1 MARIGSQWM
10 LVIIIFINALFSLC
24 SANTTSVGRLCTL
37 PSLQAFKDSRSH
49 PLRLVRRREK
59 ECLLP
64 SKTFIWNSLYLF
76 LCGDFP
82 QALLS
87 SVSELIFPP
96 FCVTFASMGGGGGG
110 RVALFTSSHHHGNL
124 VFWYR
129 HETILKE
136 KEVPYFSTL
145 ACRCMGIKILA
156 QHSIAGSNVKAKKQV
171 LLIF

>member
-24 SANTTSVGRLCTL
+24 SANTTSVGRLCTP

-87 SVSELIFPP
+87 SVWELIFPP
-96 FCVTFASMGGGGGG
+96 FCVTFASMGGAVGVELPYL
-110 RVALFTSSHHHGNL
+110 RVAITMVTWYFDTGMKQ
-124 VFWYR
+124 FWR
-129 HETILKE
+129 
-136 KEVPYFSTL
+136 
-145 ACRCMGIKILA
+145 
-156 QHSIAGSNVKAKKQV
+156 KKKS
-171 LLIF
+171 LIFQLWHADVWESKSLPNIL

>member
-1 MARIGSQWM
+1 M
-10 LVIIIFINALFSLC
+10 L
-24 SANTTSVGRLCTL
+24 
-37 PSLQAFKDSRSH
+37 
-49 PLRLVRRREK
+49 
-59 ECLLP
+59 
-64 SKTFIWNSLYLF
+64 SKYN
-76 LCGDFP
+76 LCG
-82 QALLS
+82 
-87 SVSELIFPP
+87 PP
-96 FCVTFASMGGGGGG
+96 LYSPLTISIQGFKVPPPSAWEEEGKGMPVTFQDFYLEQPLSLSLWGFSPGSFVLYFRAYSSSLLCYICFYGGGWG

-171 LLIF
+171 LLIFLITIEQPQHAINWAEHSHN